1 MARHRVHPPCTR
13 AFRSGSTSAT
23 NVAQLLPPGSTIH
36 SQNLGVTQPIPM
48 ITQTG
53 PNSTG
58 QLITIIRQRSHP
70 ERGTPS
76 FNSTT
81 ASDQNEHINCTRC
94 TSWSGLSPT
103 SCTMCCQQL
112 TVPSGGCGVS
122 AQLTPKRYSSIS
134 SNDEFA
140 SIAADTLKI
149 NGAFKQ
155 FKQVRSFLELY
166 FFKI

>member
-1 MARHRVHPPCTR
+1 M
-13 AFRSGSTSAT
+13 G
-23 NVAQLLPPGSTIH
+23 
-36 SQNLGVTQPIPM
+36 
-48 ITQTG
+48 TQTG
-53 PNSTG
+53 PNSAG

-76 FNSTT
+76 FNNTT
-81 ASDQNEHINCTRC
+81 TSDQNEIKCTRC

-112 TVPSGGCGVS
+112 AVPSGGSGVS
-122 AQLTPKRYSSIS
+122 VHLTPKRYSSIS

-155 FKQVRSFLELY
+155 FKQLEWDPR
-166 FFKI
+166 KIKKG